1 MKIMDKKNIGMFITF
16 GLLTAGISALV
27 KIITDNDL

>member
-1 MKIMDKKNIGMFITF
+1 MNKKSLGMFITF

-27 KIITDNDL
+27 KLITDAEI